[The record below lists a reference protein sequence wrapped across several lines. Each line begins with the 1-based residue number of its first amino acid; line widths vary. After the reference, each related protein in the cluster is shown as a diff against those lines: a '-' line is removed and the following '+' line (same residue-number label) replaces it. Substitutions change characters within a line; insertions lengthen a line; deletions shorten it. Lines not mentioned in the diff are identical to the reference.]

1 MCVCV
6 CGTSSSLGVGLGG
19 PRTDLTL
26 LLVLLIFKNLG
37 STHHQMNQKLLSEFG
52 LKTKSCQHIMNALRI
67 LNICQEI
74 AVWHLFAFMACTEE
88 MKNVYNPMG
97 LLF

>member
-1 MCVCV
+1 MCVCD
-6 CGTSSSLGVGLGG
+6 TELFTGVGQAG
-19 PRTDLTL
+19 PRMDLTL

-74 AVWHLFAFMACTEE
+74 AVWHLFAFMACTVE